1 MTDPADPPRWSGDAR
16 APSSVRDALRGA
28 RGYRPSPA
36 QAEAVAQAVTKAV
49 TAPAAAPASAALT
62 AKAKLLLGALA
73 VAAAAGWAT
82 TRRNNGAHTPHTRPA
97 IAART
102 APVEP
107 ARPTPVEAADAAV
120 EPPVDAAGAAITDDA
135 GSDARRPPGCVER
148 EHDARVAAAQAAL
161 RDGDAARALALS
173 NQDKA
178 RCPRGHSAEDR
189 ERVAI
194 ESLARLGR
202 RGEAAAR
209 WERFQSAFPDSLY
222 ARRLRAVLGE
232 AP

>member
-1 MTDPADPPRWSGDAR
+1 MTEPADPPRWSGDAR

-28 RGYRPSPA
+28 RGYQPSPA

-49 TAPAAAPASAALT
+49 TAAPASAALT

-73 VAAAAGWAT
+73 VAAASAGWAA
-82 TRRNNGAHTPHTRPA
+82 TRRNDVPQSPHARPA
-97 IAART
+97 IAAR
-102 APVEP
+102 A
-107 ARPTPVEAADAAV
+107 APVEAARDASV
-120 EPPVDAAGAAITDDA
+120 EAVDAALEPPDAASAGTADDA
-135 GSDARRPPGCVER
+135 GSGARRPPGCVER
-148 EHDARVAAAQAAL
+148 DHDARVAAAQAAL
-161 RDGDAARALALS
+161 REGDASRALALS

-209 WERFQSAFPDSLY
+209 WERFQSTFPDSLY
-222 ARRLRAVLGE
+222 TRRLRAVLGE